1 MAEQANNT
9 SIWHTQNDVRPGKYP
24 YVNITQTE
32 SGHISMMDDTPGNE
46 RVRTQHRTGT
56 FYEIDPSGSTE
67 HVVLGNGFSVYMRD
81 RNIVVKGTCN
91 IEILGDSKLHVRGDC
106 YSQIDGQMY
115 SQVAGN
121 VKINA
126 DGNIDLVAGK
136 EINIDAGGEGGDIT
150 FSCENALTIKGD
162 LAVSGSITSGG
173 SINATTN
180 LTCGYKLFS
189 HGGID
194 SIGGVNVGFT
204 IPGYENSSGK
214 VIANVSMLSP
224 KVTGTNLVEGATV
237 KDAMGSMQATRGKFN
252 GHNHASPKGP
262 TSPPRQPMP

>member
-1 MAEQANNT
+1 
-9 SIWHTQNDVRPGKYP
+9 
-24 YVNITQTE
+24 
-32 SGHISMMDDTPGNE
+32 MMDDTPGNE

-150 FSCENALTIKGD
+150 FSCENAFTIKGD